1 LLGSCNDRRDAMK
14 IPGVFQVAGTADRQN
29 IADFEIAEFP
39 GSTAF
44 IPHFLSDRFISMLR
58 DVRSAQ

>member
-1 LLGSCNDRRDAMK
+1 MK